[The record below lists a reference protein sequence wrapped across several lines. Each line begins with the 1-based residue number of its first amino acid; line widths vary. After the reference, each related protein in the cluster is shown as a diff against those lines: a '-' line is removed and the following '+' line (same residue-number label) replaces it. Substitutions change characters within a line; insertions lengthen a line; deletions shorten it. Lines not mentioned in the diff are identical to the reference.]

1 MLTALSVWLCLITGV
16 VNWTVIVNTTMHD
29 DGMCCGNN
37 ETQCIYGS
45 LSTAL
50 RCLKNNTVITIVS
63 NMNVL
68 DNITTMGS
76 GLLNN
81 ITIIGNGATVMCN
94 NTGGIFCN
102 SCSNIIVKQIIWDQC
117 GFTNHSNYEQK
128 HLSALHFEYAL
139 NVIIQNC
146 IFQNSSGCPVYI
158 ENAHGNF
165 TVNSC
170 NFSANHVY
178 GPHDKDECVGL
189 YINYG
194 NADLTISVTNSVF
207 DYNVCEP
214 LTCGSTASTV
224 VITSNMIRDGTKLNL
239 VIIFEDTQF
248 LYNPGGLFIT
258 IGYYATILLNNV
270 VFYNNTLWGAFIR
283 MKQIIADVA
292 TPTTLTIL
300 SSSFKNNANALR
312 LNAVPMTIISIS
324 GSNFIHNTAAD
335 NLGAVSFISLYGQ
348 LDINISN
355 SQFLHNSGGLYL
367 NTNAYYGTIDLLNV
381 TFFGNYLWGA
391 YIKTQQAKPNNQT
404 TMTAVKVLSSNF
416 TNNVNGLRLFLTPV
430 TTINISGSTF
440 SKNTAVDK
448 LGAVS
453 IAQHSFHGLLDV
465 FISSSYF
472 LYNSGGLCLNTTA
485 YSYYATIANVNG
497 LRSYLTP
504 ITTINISNSTFFSN
518 TAVDKLGAV
527 SITQHSFHG
536 QLNVFISS
544 SRFLH
549 NSGGLYLDTTAYNA
563 TIQLLHVNFS
573 NNTLWCAL
581 IRMQPTKSNNET
593 TVQLLMMFSTFESNE
608 NPLRINVNP
617 IAMKP
622 TIQKFIINGS
632 TFVNSTATDTLG
644 AVSFISSHGHLN
656 MCILNN
662 SFYNNTNGAINVRIV
677 PTIVESD
684 YNATTKIEFINTNIS
699 MSMSNAVGGNDAI
712 VSIVVYD
719 VYIDVAFEGVYFV
732 YNKNLKYNGRVLS
745 VTKHDETLECFN
757 STRNTVN
764 LMDCIFNENS
774 AFDHVVALMTSTC
787 CYSNQIRIQL
797 SNCSFSNNTGGS
809 SITYVTA
816 GTSIDLSP
824 TVVIQNS
831 TFNNNT
837 GTAVYCVS
845 SYLQF
850 KKDVLF
856 VNNSATNGAAIHCNE
871 ACQIEFNS
879 FNISFINNYAMMK
892 GGAIY
897 VDLGSEDCTKC
908 QPFSNLSYNAT
919 FTNNIAGMAGDSIY
933 FSIPKSC
940 PAITGGIRDSS
951 SLLYVPGT
959 FTDSKVKRPSV
970 TTSPN
975 YIELCSPVVTAQNN
989 SAHSYSIKDSKM
1001 LGEPTKF
1008 TASIYDYFNNTNDEV
1023 VILFANCD
1031 DSCGQDYKLSRN
1043 HIGVAYESLQEIKIL
1058 STKDVTYK
1066 TNISITFSAVLSP
1079 IYNSLTV
1086 KLLISLTPCRSGYL
1100 FNNSQCICYPNSNIV
1115 RCHEH
1120 YTEIKIGHWIGFLTK
1135 QHYTSSICPNNYCN
1149 FVKRTETSQGYYNL
1163 PSKSDDQCSSH
1174 RTGVACGECKP
1185 GYTLAYYSP
1194 HCINTDKCST
1204 GMTILVIVLIILYW
1218 IAIVAIVFGLMYFQ
1232 FQISSGYAYGIIYF
1246 YSIVNALLTNTLYV
1260 SKGAFQLIT
1269 VVSSFAKLTPQML
1282 GELCLVKGLSGID
1295 QQFIRYSHA
1304 LAVSL
1309 ILLIIVLVTRYSPR
1323 LAAFVSR
1330 CIIRVICLLLLLSY
1344 TCLASASL
1352 QLLRPLHFNDVDEVH
1367 TYLSPDIK
1375 YFTGRHLAY
1384 AIVAILCE
1392 VIIVIGLPMFLLLEP
1407 FLSRRINFVKIK
1419 PLLDQFQGCYKDK
1432 YRWFAAYY
1440 LICRQVIIV
1449 IVYGINQN
1457 YYRMLYFL
1465 QTACLIIAMIHI
1477 WARPYEND
1485 FLNTWDAI
1493 ILLVAVL
1500 IVNLNTFTFL
1510 SSATTE
1516 LAVIL
1521 VLFPLFLC
1529 FLVAIRKL
1537 IRDNVM
1543 CRTCSHIEE
1552 NDQGMLHDDI
1562 ELMLVTILWTNI

>member
-16 VNWTVIVNTTMHD
+16 ANWTITVNTTMHD

-37 ETQCIYGS
+37 ETQCTYGS

-50 RCLKNNTVITIVS
+50 RCLKNDTVITIVS

-102 SCSNIIVKQIIWDQC
+102 SCSNIIIKQIIWDQC
-117 GFTNHSNYEQK
+117 GFTNDSNYEQK

-139 NVIIQNC
+139 NAIIQNC

-170 NFSANHVY
+170 NFSANYVY
-178 GPHDKDECVGL
+178 GPHDKDECAGL

-194 NADLTISVTNSVF
+194 NANLTISVTNSIF
-207 DYNVCEP
+207 DSNVCEP
-214 LTCGSTASTV
+214 LTCGSNVSAV
-224 VITSNMIRDGTKLNL
+224 VITSNTIHDGTKLNL
-239 VIIFEDTQF
+239 MITFVHTQF
-248 LYNPGGLFIT
+248 LYNPGGLFIST
-258 IGYYATILLNNV
+258 GYYATILLNNV

-283 MKQIIADVA
+283 MQQISSDVA

-300 SSSFKNNANALR
+300 SSSFENNANALR

-324 GSNFIHNTAAD
+324 GSNFIHNTATD

-355 SQFLHNSGGLYL
+355 SQFLHNSGGFYL

-391 YIKTQQAKPNNQT
+391 FIKTQHAKSNNQT

-416 TNNVNGLRLFLTPV
+416 TNNVNGLRLFLTPI
-430 TTINISGSTF
+430 TTINISGSTI
-440 SKNTAVDK
+440 SNNIAVDK
-448 LGAVS
+448 
-453 IAQHSFHGLLDV
+453 F
-465 FISSSYF
+465 
-472 LYNSGGLCLNTTA
+472 
-485 YSYYATIANVNG
+485 
-497 LRSYLTP
+497 
-504 ITTINISNSTFFSN
+504 
-518 TAVDKLGAV
+518 GAV
-527 SITQHSFHG
+527 SITQHSFHS
-536 QLNVFISS
+536 QLDVFISS
-544 SRFLH
+544 SQFVN
-549 NSGGLYLDTTAYNA
+549 NSGGLYLDTTAHNA
-563 TIQLLHVNFS
+563 TIQLLNISFS
-573 NNTLWCAL
+573 SNTLWCAL
-581 IRMQPTKSNNET
+581 IRMQPMKPNYKT
-593 TVQLLMMFSTFESNE
+593 TTQLLVIFSKFENNE

-617 IAMKP
+617 IATKP
-622 TIQKFIINGS
+622 TIQKFIIDGS

-656 MCILNN
+656 MCILN
-662 SFYNNTNGAINVRIV
+662 STFYDNTNGAINVRIV

-684 YNATTKIEFINTNIS
+684 YNATAKIEFINTSIS
-699 MSMSNAVGGNDAI
+699 MSMSNVVGGNDAI

-719 VYIDVAFEGVYFV
+719 VYIDVTFEEVYFV

-745 VTKHDETLECFN
+745 ITKYDETLECFN
-757 STRNTVN
+757 SSRNIIN
-764 LMDCIFNENS
+764 LMDCIFSENS

-787 CYSNQIRIQL
+787 CHSNQIRIQL

-816 GTSIDLSP
+816 GTSTDLSP

-831 TFNNNT
+831 IFNNNI

-897 VDLGSEDCTKC
+897 VDLGSDDCTKC

-919 FTNNIAGMAGDSIY
+919 FTNNTAGMAGDSIY

-940 PAITGGIRDSS
+940 PEITGGIRDSS

-975 YIELCSPVVTAQNN
+975 YIELCSPVVTAQDN
-989 SAHSYSIKDSKM
+989 SAHSCSIKDSKM
-1001 LGEPTKF
+1001 LGELIKF

-1031 DSCGQDYKLSRN
+1031 DSCGQDYELSRN

-1066 TNISITFSAVLSP
+1066 TNISITFSAILSP
-1079 IYNSLTV
+1079 NYKSLTV

-1100 FNNSQCICYPNSNIV
+1100 FNNSRCICYPNSNIV
-1115 RCHEH
+1115 RCHGH
-1120 YTEIKIGHWIGFLTK
+1120 YAEIKIGYWMGVLPK
-1135 QHYTSSICPNNYCN
+1135 YKCTSSICPKYYCN
-1149 FVKRTETSQGYYNL
+1149 FAKHMQTKDGYIEL
-1163 PSKSDDQCSSH
+1163 PVELDDQCSSH

-1185 GYTLAYYSP
+1185 GYTLAYDSP
-1194 HCINTDKCST
+1194 DCINTDKCT
-1204 GMTILVIVLIILYW
+1204 AGMTILVIVLTILYW

-1260 SKGAFQLIT
+1260 SKEALELIT
-1269 VVSSFAKLTPQML
+1269 VVSSFAKLTPKIF

-1295 QQFIRYSHA
+1295 QQFIYYCHA

-1352 QLLRPLHFNDVDEVH
+1352 QLLRPLTFNDVDEVR
-1367 TYLSPDIK
+1367 TYSSPDIE
-1375 YFTGRHLAY
+1375 YFTDRHLAY
-1384 AIVAILCE
+1384 GIVAILCE
-1392 VIIVIGLPMFLLLEP
+1392 VFIVIGLPVFLLLEP
-1407 FLSRRINFVKIK
+1407 FLSRRVNFVRIK

-1449 IVYGINQN
+1449 IVYVVNQD
-1457 YYRMLYFL
+1457 YYMMLYLL

-1493 ILLVAVL
+1493 VLLVAVL
-1500 IVNLNTFTFL
+1500 IVNLSTFTFL

-1537 IRDNVM
+1537 IRVM
-1543 CRTCSHIEE
+1543 HRKILHTYIHIEE
-1552 NDQGMLHDDI
+1552 DDQGMLY
-1562 ELMLVTILWTNI
+1562 ELRLVTILWTNI